1 MALNPFSCFQRV
13 LARLPVGSEQSRHGT
28 KAAYI
33 VDQKGIQVPDSGD
46 FTGWLQVFG
55 NEQRRVGVIAGEAS
69 STRLPIGE
77 TQATDVPRE
86 HGFSVFPDGCLARD
100 TNEPNI

>member
-1 MALNPFSCFQRV
+1 MKNNKTIL
-13 LARLPVGSEQSRHGT
+13 
-28 KAAYI
+28 YI
-33 VDQKGIQVPDSGD
+33 VAGLAVILLPMG
-46 FTGWLQVFG
+46 LQVFG

-86 HGFSVFPDGCLARD
+86 HGFSVFPDGCLVRD
-100 TNEPNI
+100 TNKPNI